1 MIGTTIHKIRR
12 GKGIS
17 LSELAKKA
25 NISKSNLSN
34 IERNVNKN
42 PSITLVKKI
51 ADVLEVDLYDLLHPE
66 RDIHQQLPPLIE
78 YEWVQF
84 VYDLKKAGV
93 QKEQLPEYKH
103 IIEFIHWKKQQ
114 EDG

>member
-1 MIGTTIHKIRR
+1 MIGTTIYKIRR

-17 LSELAKKA
+17 LSELAKQA
-25 NISKSNLSN
+25 GISKSNLSN

-42 PSITLVKKI
+42 PSINLIKKI
-51 ADVLEVDLYDLLHPE
+51 AGVLDVDLYELLNPD
-66 RDIHQQLPPLIE
+66 RNLDQLQPLIE

-103 IIEFIHWKKQQ
+103 IIEFIHWKNQQ
-114 EDG
+114 EES

>member
-12 GKGIS
+12 GKGLS
-17 LSELAKKA
+17 LSELAKQA
-25 NISKSNLSN
+25 NTSKSNLSN

-42 PSITLVKKI
+42 PSITLVIKI
-51 ADVLEVDLYDLLHPE
+51 AEVLDVDVYDLLNSE
-66 RDIHQQLPPLIE
+66 RQMTKLPPLIE

-84 VYDLKKAGV
+84 VYDLKKAGIE
-93 QKEQLPEYKH
+93 KEQLPEYKH

-114 EDG
+114 EKS